1 MKYKTMLRNNLRR
14 FGNKVTSVWLNL
26 KHRCQ
31 RFYRGYSWVD
41 ASEIDKYFINTIK
54 PMLCDMRDN
63 HTSYPA
69 ELTAEEWNDILQEMI
84 DLISHMDK
92 DTVYQK
98 FSGPNGEISAEQF
111 AYAEQFV
118 EEQKTKFFE
127 MFSKW
132 FYYLWD

>member
-1 MKYKTMLRNNLRR
+1 MKHKATHRNNLRR
-14 FGNKVTSVWLNL
+14 FINKLTSMWLNL

-41 ASEIDKYFINTIK
+41 ASEIDQWFIHTIK

-63 HTSYPA
+63 HTGHPA

-84 DLISHMDK
+84 DLISYMDR
-92 DTVYQK
+92 DAIYQELY
-98 FSGPNGEISAEQF
+98 GPNGEISTEEY
-111 AYAEQFV
+111 AYVEQFV
-118 EEQKTKFFE
+118 EEKKTKFFE

-132 FYYLWD
+132 FYCLWD